1 MAIKDLKP
9 NSGNVNLTLEVVSK
23 ESPRTFEKF
32 GKSGRVC
39 NAKVKD
45 DTGELKLT
53 LWNDEIDQ
61 VSVGDKI
68 QIQNGWCSDYKG
80 ELQLSA
86 GKFGKIEIMGKG
98 SAPDKISKPEMKS
111 TIKPISSSSKSSSKK
126 KTSDDEA
133 TPTVFKNFEDEEL
146 SAGSEE
152 DVDVV
157 DEEEMVE

>member
-9 NSGNVNLTLEVVSK
+9 NSGNVTLTLEVVSK
-23 ESPRTFEKF
+23 ESPRSFEKF

-45 DTGELKLT
+45 ETGELKLT
-53 LWNDEIDQ
+53 LWNDEIEQ
-61 VSVGDKI
+61 VNVGDKI

-98 SAPDKISKPEMKS
+98 SAPIKSPKPELKS
-111 TIKPISSSSKSSSKK
+111 SIKPIAKPSTKK
-126 KTSDDEA
+126 KVDEDA
-133 TPTVFKNFEDEEL
+133 NTVFKNFDEEEL

-152 DVDVV
+152 EVEVV

>member
-9 NSGNVNLTLEVVSK
+9 NSGNVTLTLEVVSK
-23 ESPRTFEKF
+23 ESPRSFEKF

-45 DTGELKLT
+45 ETGELKLT
-53 LWNDEIDQ
+53 LWNEEIDK
-61 VSVGDKI
+61 VNVGDKI

-86 GKFGKIEIMGKG
+86 GKFGKIEIMGK
-98 SAPDKISKPEMKS
+98 SSDPAKTAKIEVRFAV
-111 TIKPISSSSKSSSKK
+111 KPIIPPKSLSKK
-126 KTSDDEA
+126 KPASDEDEN
-133 TPTVFKNFEDEEL
+133 TVFKNFDEEEL

-152 DVDVV
+152 NTEVV